1 MAAITSLVVEES
13 ETNQRICEGTREPPG
28 PASTQLT
35 QTLSACNPSLLSG
48 WSSPFWIC
56 QCDRTSE
63 PTPKGRERGLEM
75 GPAPGAVRRQLTD
88 RLGLTPTLAPSKH
101 LPPHHIRSQAHPG
114 QTPLRLRIPPFS
126 GFLRELGLLGDRSRG
141 GRRRG
146 LKGKGLE
153 EPDNWGLLWRATL
166 HGSSTPLLQRCHL
179 CHRAVEQGLTFQL

>member
-1 MAAITSLVVEES
+1 MKAQES
-13 ETNQRICEGTREPPG
+13 PPG

-126 GFLRELGLLGDRSRG
+126 GFLRELGLLGDPR
-141 GRRRG
+141 
-146 LKGKGLE
+146 
-153 EPDNWGLLWRATL
+153 LLRDVSVLGPLGAEL
-166 HGSSTPLLQRCHL
+166 SIPLLVTRGPWRGCGS
-179 CHRAVEQGLTFQL
+179 CRSGLFLPVSPRFLPADQEP